1 MKKMRLG
8 KNKLSGYHIDFYNK
22 IIFFLSKFRYYDGR
36 LLIDISTK
44 YIFNGKTILNL
55 LLLY

>member
-1 MKKMRLG
+1 MRLG